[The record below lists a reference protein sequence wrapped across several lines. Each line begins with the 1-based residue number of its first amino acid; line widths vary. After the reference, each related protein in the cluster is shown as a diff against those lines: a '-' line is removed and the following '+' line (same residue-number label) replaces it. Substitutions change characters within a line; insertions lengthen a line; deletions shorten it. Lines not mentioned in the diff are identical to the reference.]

1 VQRPEI
7 IEEALENLKDV
18 IGLVLE
24 VMREDAERELKSK
37 EGVIRETLEV

>member
-1 VQRPEI
+1 MQRPEI